1 MEMPSG
7 AGAQEEQVQRLS
19 SDTASHMQPDCREP
33 RGRAGLT
40 VKLTADTGDHSC
52 PSWLVP
58 CPHLHFGTLSLEK
71 GCRVPRT
78 GAQSRS
84 LHLWRPLYKAGAHSS
99 TCAEQW
105 TGQ

>member
-1 MEMPSG
+1 MERPSG
-7 AGAQEEQVQRLS
+7 ASAQEEQVQRLS
-19 SDTASHMQPDCREP
+19 RHVQPDCREP

-40 VKLTADTGDHSC
+40 VKLKADTEDHSC

-58 CPHLHFGTLSLEK
+58 YPHLHFGTLSLDK
-71 GCRVPRT
+71 GCREPRT

-84 LHLWRPLYKAGAHSS
+84 LHLWRPLYKAGVHSS